1 MPFAPFNNNSP
12 SCVIL
17 ILSSAV
23 TDLPNKTL
31 IFHDIQG
38 PIIKFHDFPGLENEI
53 LKFHDFPGFPWP
65 VQTRLYTIIDST
77 YTTRKYCYCCKML
90 HCSFNLNSNR
100 DSQIQHFFTFGLVQG
115 IFLSQNESFI
125 TYQVWSLR
133 KKKMAA
139 MALDNPSSDS
149 FQSTLILLQCS
160 CLPCYSKTKRFLGPT
175 GRNAILT
182 KSELSFSLEVVSAV
196 SGSVVMVLQITSLTF
211 SWTSAPST
219 SLSWDT
225 NHRQQY
231 SELTTLKI
239 EVHDCVQFC
248 SVLWWIYHHPHI
260 LLHSLNNHDV
270 YLPTL
275 TP

>member
-31 IFHDIQG
+31 IFHDFQG

-77 YTTRKYCYCCKML
+77 YTTRKYWYCCKML

-175 GRNAILT
+175 GRNATHQIWIELFLGSCICSEWKCCDGFTNNFFDFLLNFRTINLTVLRYKSQTTIQWVNHLEDWSTWLCTIL
-182 KSELSFSLEVVSAV
+182 FS
-196 SGSVVMVLQITSLTF
+196 SVMDISPSPYLASL
-211 SWTSAPST
+211 P
-219 SLSWDT
+219 
-225 NHRQQY
+225 
-231 SELTTLKI
+231 K
-239 EVHDCVQFC
+239 
-248 SVLWWIYHHPHI
+248 
-260 LLHSLNNHDV
+260 
-270 YLPTL
+270 
-275 TP
+275 

>member
-31 IFHDIQG
+31 IFHDFQG
-38 PIIKFHDFPGLENEI
+38 PTIIIKFHDFPGLENEI

-65 VQTRLYTIIDST
+65 VQTWLYTIIDST

-175 GRNAILT
+175 GRNATHQIWIELFLGSCICSEWKCCDGFTNNFFDFLLNFRTINLTVLRYKSQTTIQWVNHLEDWSTWLCTIL
-182 KSELSFSLEVVSAV
+182 FS
-196 SGSVVMVLQITSLTF
+196 SVMDISPSPYLASL
-211 SWTSAPST
+211 P
-219 SLSWDT
+219 
-225 NHRQQY
+225 
-231 SELTTLKI
+231 K
-239 EVHDCVQFC
+239 
-248 SVLWWIYHHPHI
+248 
-260 LLHSLNNHDV
+260 
-270 YLPTL
+270 
-275 TP
+275 